1 MMSSSHTSITF
12 TFIICFIF
20 ISLLSP
26 GLCLRSGGNIF
37 TRRYRK
43 PKETNYRQIEKQ
55 ILDDVLGPKVYD
67 ARIRPAG
74 ENTTDGPSVVY
85 VNIFVRSFSK
95 IDDVKME
102 YSFQI
107 TLRQQWNDKRLRFKD
122 KLEQLGVEDD
132 KIRYLTMTDASK
144 VWMPDTFF
152 RNEKIG
158 RFHSI
163 LTPNLYVRVFPNG
176 NVLYSIRV
184 SLICT
189 CGMYLA
195 LFPFDE
201 QTCNL
206 DVASYGWAKNDLE
219 YMWKGAD
226 ALQFAGNL
234 SLPGGFKMANSSSKY
249 CDVVTATGTYS
260 CLRVDLVFAR
270 ELSFYIV
277 TIYVPCFMIVVVS
290 WFSFWLDYK
299 AVPARVGLGV
309 TSLLAMSTTMASIQ
323 KSLPPVAYTKAV
335 DVWSGVCVFFV
346 FSALLEYAL
355 VNYASRSDA
364 QRAAKQKERK
374 EKELELCAFNAEQ
387 IEDSSHTHSMDPL
400 LRRMEGAQSVH
411 LTSII
416 PTSAPSS
423 RISAWMKNYQ
433 FAAKKIDVLSRVC
446 FPSCFFVFSCLYW
459 TYFLN
464 KEQENKK

>member
-1 MMSSSHTSITF
+1 MIFLLVVFHCVLLTDSIRT
-12 TFIICFIF
+12 
-20 ISLLSP
+20 
-26 GLCLRSGGNIF
+26 GGNIF
-37 TRRYRK
+37 TRRYKK

-67 ARIRPAG
+67 PRIRPAG
-74 ENTTDGPSVVY
+74 INTTDGPSMVY

-107 TLRQQWNDKRLRFKD
+107 TLRQQWNDKRLRFKE
-122 KLEQLGVEDD
+122 KLEGLGVHED

-158 RFHSI
+158 RFHKI
-163 LTPNLYVRVFPNG
+163 LTPNLYVRVFPG
-176 NVLYSIRV
+176 GDVLYSIRV

-195 LFPFDE
+195 LFPFDQ

-206 DVASYGWAKNDLE
+206 DVASYGWTKNDLI
-219 YMWKGAD
+219 YVWKGAG

-234 SLPGGFKMANSSSKY
+234 SLPGGFKMANSTNKY
-249 CDVVTATGTYS
+249 CDVKTATGEYS

-277 TIYVPCFMIVVVS
+277 TIYIPCFMIVVVS

-299 AVPARVGLGV
+299 AVPARVALAV
-309 TSLLAMSTTMASIQ
+309 TTLLAMSTTMGSIQ
-323 KSLPPVAYTKAV
+323 RSLPPVAYTKAV
-335 DVWSGVCVFFV
+335 DVWSGMCVFFV

-355 VNYASRSDA
+355 VNYASRSDN
-364 QRAAKQKERK
+364 QRDRKEKERK
-374 EKELELCAFNAEQ
+374 EKEVEQAVFAEEN
-387 IEDSSHTHSMDPL
+387 IEDSYHTRSLDPL
-400 LRRMEGAQSVH
+400 LRRIEGAQSV
-411 LTSII
+411 TFSSILPPTT
-416 PTSAPSS
+416 PTSK
-423 RISAWMKNYQ
+423 ISTWMKNYK
-433 FAAKKIDVLSRVC
+433 FSAKKIDVLSRVC
-446 FPSCFFVFSCLYW
+446 FPSCFFIFSSCYW
-459 TYFLN
+459 VYFLN
-464 KEQENKK
+464 KEQTNKK